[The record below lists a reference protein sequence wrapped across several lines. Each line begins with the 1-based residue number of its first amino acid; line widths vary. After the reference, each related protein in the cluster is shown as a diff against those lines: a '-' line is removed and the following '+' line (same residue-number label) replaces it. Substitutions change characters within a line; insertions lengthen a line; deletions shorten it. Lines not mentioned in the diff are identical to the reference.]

1 MNLLISRLLHS
12 ATALANT
19 EPVITLFLGAALLAV
34 FYGALQ
40 RPARSSSNTQTGLM
54 WLLYQHLGHLIC
66 AVSLV
71 ILLLSTIGVLR
82 TYLRQTANDFQR
94 THGRITQAN
103 YDAVQTIWG
112 AEQVQNELNVDVYHN
127 EDTVERIESEDPTKP
142 ALLRPKTVH
151 KSVSGNPF
159 VSARHAIILRQ
170 NPRKKGSAYYG
181 GYETDCSFDWQLRNP
196 SDTNQ
201 QCILTFPLPAEGAM
215 YDALAA
221 TIDGADVLPSV
232 AIKDSSLVLERQLG
246 PSQQINFHIGFK
258 SRGLSYWYFQVRESR
273 EIRDFTLTLTLTDLP
288 KAKLNYPDGCMTPT
302 TVEATADNSGSIL
315 TYRLDHALTQK
326 GMGISLPKLPQP
338 GETTRAVLSQTE
350 DAWLLVVALLLLGF
364 TLNGNAHGVLYAVMF
379 SAATAFGY
387 GLVADFSDLL
397 FGFWGTAIFVLLPL
411 FVLLAWLLWR
421 VARKVGSPFPAL
433 YLSYSV
439 IYPCLAG
446 LDEDRGSLYFDL
458 CAFGLLIF
466 STWLLTKNLRTERT
480 STVTAASPA

>member
-19 EPVITLFLGAALLAV
+19 EPVISLFLGAALLAV
-34 FYGALQ
+34 FYAALQ
-40 RPARSSSNTQTGLM
+40 RPAKSQANSPAGLPG
-54 WLLYQHLGHLIC
+54 LLYHHLGRLIC
-66 AVSLV
+66 AASL
-71 ILLLSTIGVLR
+71 IALLLTTISVLR

-151 KSVSGNPF
+151 KSASGNPF
-159 VSARHAIILRQ
+159 VSAHHAITLRQ

-201 QCILTFPLPAEGAM
+201 QCLLTFPLPAEGAM
-215 YDALAA
+215 YDALVA
-221 TIDGADVLPSV
+221 TLDGADVLPSV

-246 PSQQINFHIGFK
+246 PNQQIHFHIAFK
-258 SRGLSYWYFQVRESR
+258 SRGLSYWYFQVREAR
-273 EIRDFTLTLTLTDLP
+273 EIRDFTLTLTLADLA

-302 TVEATADNSGSIL
+302 KVEAIADGAGSIL

-350 DAWLLVVALLLLGF
+350 DAWLLVVTLLLLGF
-364 TLNGNAHGVLYAVMF
+364 TLSGNTHGVLYAVVF
-379 SAATAFGY
+379 AAATAFGY

-411 FVLLAWLLWR
+411 FVALAWVLRR
-421 VARKVGSPFPAL
+421 VARNIGGPFPAL
-433 YLSYSV
+433 YLVYSV

-446 LDEDRGSLYFDL
+446 LDGDRGSLYFDL
-458 CAFGLLIF
+458 CAFGLLLF
-466 STWLLTKNLRTERT
+466 CTWLLTKNVISERPT
-480 STVTAASPA
+480 PVTATSPA